1 MATETVNINGSTSAE
16 AKKRKDILQNL
27 ENKLSTDHL
36 EKLDRIA
43 NSATAKQYLSGAKY
57 IMLKSFL
64 KLG

>member
-43 NSATAKQYLSGAKY
+43 NSATAKQYLSGAKFT
-57 IMLKSFL
+57 MLKSFL
-64 KLG
+64 KL